1 MGHVE
6 EESGFHFIVL
16 LFPGKFQFDPHLVH
30 LHAVFLCDIG
40 NKNKIDFAVSR
51 HGGVMSV
58 IIDPADLTV
67 LADDAV
73 FNIIQLSVR
82 ISFDLFVDGGLNEIE
97 VIRMDKP
104 AEGVPCQGLEFF
116 ECVTAEDRKQS
127 PVDIDD
133 FL

>member
-1 MGHVE
+1 
-6 EESGFHFIVL
+6 
-16 LFPGKFQFDPHLVH
+16 
-30 LHAVFLCDIG
+30 
-40 NKNKIDFAVSR
+40 
-51 HGGVMSV
+51 MSV

-73 FNIIQLSVR
+73 FDIIQLPVR
-82 ISFDLFVDGGLNEIE
+82 ISFDLFVNGGLNEIE

-104 AEGVPCQGLEFF
+104 AEGVSGQGFEFLKS
-116 ECVTAEDRKQS
+116 VTAEDRKQS